1 MEETDGKSMVPAGRE
16 SAAGTVLER
25 ALSGRRTFTSL
36 ALGEQDLVF
45 GRALH
50 PVVRNGV
57 EIGGGDVLPEIKFT
71 LPPMQVTAETLP
83 EVRLQYREMLDGI
96 CRRAVDLGQEKL
108 VVEFELLPPMT
119 VNPGWGADITAVI
132 REVIDSHAAGHGLKA
147 LLRIT
152 AVDLRERHGAGKRS
166 GTDLDNVL
174 DTFRLCAKAGGDLLA
189 IESIGGKEVT
199 DKAVMEADLPAYVM
213 GMLLACRDM
222 EFIWDRICGIA
233 RETGTVASGDT
244 ACGFGNTAMVLADRR
259 YTPKTFAAVV
269 RAMTA
274 VRSLVAYEQGAVG
287 PGKDCGYENPYL
299 KAITGFPMSMEG
311 KSAAC
316 AHLSSLGNIA
326 AAYADLWSNESVQ
339 NIKLL
344 SGMAPVVSLEQL
356 AYDCRL
362 FNASS
367 RSGHPL
373 VMRNWLVQADAGKD
387 VQAYIFT
394 PANVVKIARAVIGTA
409 DPFTRIVNAGKVT
422 VDILR
427 AGAGAG
433 EVVIPEREGSWLDM
447 MENALNALPAGGEAL
462 IASLTPAWAET
473 VDFEQYGKGDE

>member
-1 MEETDGKSMVPAGRE
+1 MASTSDHAPA
-16 SAAGTVLER
+16 AAQAAPRIFHT
-25 ALSGRRTFTSL
+25 L
-36 ALGEQDLVF
+36 ACSENDLVF

-57 EIGGGDVLPEIKFT
+57 DIGGGDMIPEIKFT
-71 LPPMQVTAETLP
+71 LPPMAVTQETMP
-83 EVRLQYREMLDGI
+83 EVRAQYREMLEGI
-96 CRRAVDLGQEKL
+96 CRRAVDLGEEKL

-119 VNPGWGADITAVI
+119 MNPLWGAEITAVI
-132 REVIDSHAAGHGLKA
+132 REVMDAHGASHGLKS
-147 LLRIT
+147 LLRVT
-152 AVDLRERHGAGKRS
+152 AVDLREQHGAGKRS
-166 GTDLDNVL
+166 GKDLESVL
-174 DTFRLCAKAGGDLLA
+174 ETFLLCAKAGGDLLA

-199 DKAVMEADLPAYVM
+199 DKAIMEADLPGYVL
-213 GMLLACRDM
+213 GMVLACRDM
-222 EFIWDRICGIA
+222 EFLWREIRAIA
-233 RETGTVASGDT
+233 AETGTVASGDT

-344 SGMAPVVSLEQL
+344 SGMAPVVSMEQL
-356 AYDCRL
+356 AFDCRL
-362 FNASS
+362 FNASMK
-367 RSGHPL
+367 SGHPL
-373 VMRNWLVQADAGKD
+373 VMRNWLVQADAYKD

-394 PANVVKIARAVIGTA
+394 PANVMRIAGQVAGAA
-409 DPFTRIVNAGKVT
+409 DPFTRTVNAAKVA
-422 VDILR
+422 VDVIREGDR
-427 AGAGAG
+427 AG
-433 EVVIPEREGSWLDM
+433 EIKIPEREISWLNM
-447 MENALNALPAGGEAL
+447 IEEGLAGLPRRGEDL
-462 IASLTPAWAET
+462 VETLKPSWADI
-473 VDFEQYGKGDE
+473 VDFPQYGL